1 MKILDLFSGIGGFSI
16 AAHLAGFEVVAH
28 CEIEPFPQAV
38 LRHRFPEIP
47 IFDDIRTLTKKS
59 FYEKT
64 GLKKIDIVCGGSP
77 CQGFSIAGL
86 QRGFG
91 DNRSCLFSEQLRVA
105 RELGAKFFVW
115 ENVPGALSSN
125 QGRDFA
131 RVLSEL
137 TGWNLDARKWGGAGF
152 VRARTESDYSVTYR
166 ILDTRFFGI
175 PQRRRRIYLVA
186 SLGSTPRPEILFER
200 EGVRGDT
207 AQGVETR
214 KNFAASPRK
223 HIAKHFGF
231 VQHGFGKFCES
242 NVSGTVKTEAGSP
255 AKGDT
260 TLIAATLDCSYA
272 KRYGCDN
279 QHVDAGCPNFVIYEN
294 NPQDSRIKDA
304 GGVSPTLS
312 AKMGTG
318 GNNTPICV
326 HASQDPICS
335 TEHAHAIGVKSSQA
349 VCIAENVI
357 GRKVENGG
365 NGIGAQEELS
375 YTLNTTGVHGVAF
388 SQNQLGEIRG
398 GDISPTLNTNSN
410 ASGRN
415 VPMLPDSFGVRRLT
429 PRECERLQGF
439 PDDWTKISYR
449 GKESSTCPDGPRY
462 KACGNAVTVDVAEWV
477 LRRLAQ
483 YA

>member
-16 AAHLAGFEVVAH
+16 AAHRAGFEVVAH

-38 LRHRFPEIP
+38 LRHRFSEIP

-105 RELGAKFFVW
+105 RELGAKYFVW

-137 TGWNLDARKWGGAGF
+137 TGWPVENRKWGGAGYL
-152 VRARTESDYSVTYR
+152 RNRTRSDFSVMYR

-200 EGVRGDT
+200 ECVRGNIAAGPT
-207 AQGVETR
+207 AR
-214 KNFAASPRK
+214 KNITAFANQGIGAYNQSRNAATLR
-223 HIAKHFGF
+223 IG
-231 VQHGFGKFCES
+231 GDI
-242 NVSGTVKTEAGSP
+242 
-255 AKGDT
+255 KGGGG
-260 TLIAATLDCSYA
+260 TLIAGTLVGKTLTA
-272 KRYGCDN
+272 GNRYD
-279 QHVDAGCPNFVIYEN
+279 VETENFIVFEN
-294 NPQDSRIKDA
+294 NSQDSRIKESGSVA
-304 GGVSPTLS
+304 PTLS

-335 TEHAHAIGVKSSQA
+335 TRHSHALGVKSSQA
-349 VCIAENVI
+349 VCIAENVLWC
-357 GRKVENGG
+357 KVENGG

-398 GDISPTLNTNSN
+398 GYISPTLNTNSN

-415 VPMLPDSFGVRRLT
+415 VPILPDSLGVRRLT

-439 PDDWTKISYR
+439 PDDWTKIPYR
-449 GKESSTCPDGPRY
+449 DKDSSACPDGPRY